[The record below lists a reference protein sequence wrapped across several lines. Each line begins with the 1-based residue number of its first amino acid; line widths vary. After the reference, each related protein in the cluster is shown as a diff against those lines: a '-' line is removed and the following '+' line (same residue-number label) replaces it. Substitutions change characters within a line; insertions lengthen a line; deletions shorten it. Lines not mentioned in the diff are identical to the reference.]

1 MHALLNL
8 INQMNNCS
16 NEKNNEN
23 NQNMLD
29 SKYRNIE
36 CFKKLCNPFKT
47 KSISLFYLNIC
58 FLQKK
63 FDNLQILLNELNIN
77 LDIIAITE
85 SSIKEN
91 VPCPINIQLPN
102 YSMVHAPTETLVG
115 GALLYINSRLSY
127 KPRAHLKIYTPTK
140 LESIFIEIICPNTS
154 NLIIGCIY
162 KHPVLHIDKFNSN
175 YISPFVTQTF
185 KESSKQISRKY
196 L

>member
-8 INQMNNCS
+8 INQLNNCS

-63 FDNLQILLNELNIN
+63 FDNLHILLNELNIN

-91 VPCPINIQLPN
+91 VPCPINIQLPS

-127 KPRAHLKIYTPTK
+127 KPRADLKIYTPAK
-140 LESIFIEIICPNTS
+140 LGSIFIEIICPNTS
-154 NLIIGCIY
+154 HLIIGCIY

-185 KESSKQISRKY
+185 KESSKQISSKY